1 MAKKD
6 DFVDKVENDNAESVA
21 ESARTAINLDKEN
34 KKLDGIAQ
42 DLADIK
48 AHLDEFTISEDE
60 MDEIVRPSKKDDEP
74 ESDSKHKFV
83 IVAVLAI
90 LAGFAFKDVIL
101 AKFKDSS
108 GKTA

>member
-1 MAKKD
+1 MPKKD
-6 DFVDKVENDNAESVA
+6 DFVEKIENDNAESVA

-74 ESDSKHKFV
+74 ESDNKHKFV
-83 IVAVLAI
+83 IIAVLAI

-101 AKFKDSS
+101 AKSKNIS